1 MAAKNNSHHGS
12 ASEEKAKH
20 FCILYFS
27 FVLCIHRCLRITHPL
42 QPECFYVGLR
52 CFFLFFFFLSLLI
65 VERASSRCSGTR
77 DDGDG
82 VISGRM
88 KVVKITN
95 IINSENLLL
104 LSPV

>member
-1 MAAKNNSHHGS
+1 MAALQRKKPNNSV
-12 ASEEKAKH
+12 
-20 FCILYFS
+20 L
-27 FVLCIHRCLRITHPL
+27 FVCSMYLECLRITHPL
-42 QPECFYVGLR
+42 QAEFFFYVRFR
-52 CFFLFFFFLSLLI
+52 CFPPHPI

-77 DDGDG
+77 DDGDV

-104 LSPV
+104 LSAV